1 MNEGLGGTIEF
12 GENDEYLFPRD
23 LPADKVRQILQE
35 DQAAEV
41 YGSQLPGF
49 SVVDGD
55 SIRYDIIDLP
65 SQDSVAAIGV
75 YDTDGQEVLDF
86 YEIDELVEEA
96 STV

>member
-12 GENDEYLFPRD
+12 GEDSEYLFPRD
-23 LPADKVRQILQE
+23 LPSDKVRQILQE
-35 DQAAEV
+35 DQDADV

-49 SVVDGD
+49 SVEDGD

-65 SQDSVAAIGV
+65 SHDSVAAIGV
-75 YDTDGQEVLDF
+75 YDTERQEVLDF

-96 STV
+96 DTV